1 MGRKIRSRGRSESR
15 MPGRVLSEPEMQPA
29 EVPALVA
36 PAGVL
41 AGRVPATK
49 VAASG
54 MAASASVLRICGRE
68 ETDYGQQDR
77 KDARRPQKEGSSSG
91 HGLATPENPTVFYSL
106 SGGRRSCSTICAKG
120 CSSRTSTIPPLNPLY
135 RDVLA
140 HYGPPH

>member
-1 MGRKIRSRGRSESR
+1 MGRGIRGRGRSESR

-54 MAASASVLRICGRE
+54 MAPSASVLRICGRE

-91 HGLATPENPTVFYSL
+91 HGLATPGNRILFYSL
-106 SGGRRSCSTICAKG
+106 SGGRGSCSTICANLREG
-120 CSSRTSTIPPLNPLY
+120 VLVPDIYDPTFEST
-135 RDVLA
+135 
-140 HYGPPH
+140 

>member
-29 EVPALVA
+29 EVP
-36 PAGVL
+36 
-41 AGRVPATK
+41 
-49 VAASG
+49 
-54 MAASASVLRICGRE
+54 ASASVLRICGRE